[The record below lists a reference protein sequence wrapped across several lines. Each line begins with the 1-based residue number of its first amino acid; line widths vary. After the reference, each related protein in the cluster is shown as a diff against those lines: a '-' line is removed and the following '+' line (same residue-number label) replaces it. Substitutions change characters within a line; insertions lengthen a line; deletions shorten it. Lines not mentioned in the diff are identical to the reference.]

1 MRFEMLGEK
10 WILVMLG
17 IFWLKIVIDPPT
29 FQNTNDGHETILL
42 SPVLYGYEMQSL
54 TAKVEHYLLV
64 SEK

>member
-1 MRFEMLGEK
+1 
-10 WILVMLG
+10 MLG